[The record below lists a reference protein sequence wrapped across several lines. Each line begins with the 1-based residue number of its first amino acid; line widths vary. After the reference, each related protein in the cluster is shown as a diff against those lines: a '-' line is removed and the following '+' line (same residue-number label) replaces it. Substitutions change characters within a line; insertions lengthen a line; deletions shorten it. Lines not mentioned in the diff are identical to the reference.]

1 MDWSSFFSFLRR
13 RGLLLLFCET
23 KHLVAL
29 AAANTDAGNKNE
41 WREDKDGDQSTSD
54 SSSGGQSIIKVSDV
68 GQIEWIWDSFAH
80 CNV

>member
-54 SSSGGQSIIKVSDV
+54 SSSGGQCIIKVSDV